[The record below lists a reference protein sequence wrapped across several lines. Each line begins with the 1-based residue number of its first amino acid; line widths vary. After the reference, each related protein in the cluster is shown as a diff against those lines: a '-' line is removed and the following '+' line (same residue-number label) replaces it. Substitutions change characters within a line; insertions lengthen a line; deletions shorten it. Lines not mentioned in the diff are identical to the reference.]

1 MRSTTSFLKS
11 KPVFFILLP
20 LFFVFN
26 GFTDNYNAIPAK
38 DALVLFLTY
47 SGVSLF
53 FFAIGWLFYREPFK
67 AAIFSL
73 IVMSFHFFFG
83 AIQDLLKNTF
93 GDILITRY
101 IFLFPFFL
109 VVFVLLAWLLKKT
122 KTKPVRLG
130 YYLNILL
137 CVFILIDVGLLIQK
151 IAQRHPGKTFSN
163 FAINCDSCVKPD
175 IYFLVFDEY
184 SSSSALKEAL
194 NYDNGDLDSF
204 LVDKGF
210 RLLPFSRSNYN
221 FTEFSIAST
230 LNMEYLEIPNPSACT
245 VKDYNYCFERIKS
258 NAVCSVLTSAGY
270 EIINHSIFDLPKNPT
285 PIKEDFL
292 PLKTKLITSQTFL
305 SRIKKDLYYHLVEGR
320 FAINWLSKDLVYST
334 YYTNKKVIEGT
345 LKAIAESPGKPR
357 FLYAHVE
364 MPHPPYYFDKYGNEK
379 TREQIVKE
387 NREMNI
393 TSYLDYLPKTNEVV
407 KQIVNKIFSHS
418 KRPFAIILLGDHG
431 YRSDPIKKFQF
442 RNLNAVYFSTGKYNG
457 FYDSITN
464 VNEYR
469 VLFNT
474 FFNTS
479 LPLKKDSTIFLVDK

>member
-1 MRSTTSFLKS
+1 MRNTTSFLKS

-26 GFTDNYNAIPAK
+26 GFTNNYNAIPIK

-47 SGVSLF
+47 SAVSLF
-53 FFAIGWLFYREPFK
+53 FFAIGWLIYREPFK
-67 AAIFSL
+67 AAILSL
-73 IVMSFHFFFG
+73 AIMSFHFFFG
-83 AIQDLLKNTF
+83 AIQDLLKNAF

-101 IFLFPFFL
+101 IFLLPFFL
-109 VVFVLLAWLLKKT
+109 VVFVLLAWLLKKR
-122 KTKPVRLG
+122 KTKPVRFG
-130 YYLNILL
+130 FYMNILL
-137 CVFILIDVGLLIQK
+137 CIFILIDVALLIQK
-151 IAQRHPGKTFSN
+151 ISQRHPGQTFSEY
-163 FAINCDSCVKPD
+163 AIKCNSCVKPD

-184 SSSSALKEAL
+184 SSSTTLKEAL

-210 RLLPFSRSNYN
+210 KLLPYSRSNYN
-221 FTEFSIAST
+221 FTEFSMAST

-258 NAVCSVLTSAGY
+258 NAVCSVLNSAGY

-285 PIKEDFL
+285 PVKEDFL

-305 SRIKKDLYYHLVEGR
+305 SRIKKDLYYHLVVGK

-334 YYTNKKVIEGT
+334 YFTNKKVIEGT
-345 LKAIAESPGKPR
+345 LKAIAESRDKPG
-357 FLYAHVE
+357 FLYAHIE

-387 NREMNI
+387 SRDMNI

-431 YRSDPIKKFQF
+431 YRGEPIKKFQF
-442 RNLNAVYFSTGKYNG
+442 RNLNAVYYSPGKYEG
-457 FYDSITN
+457 FNDSITN
-464 VNEYR
+464 VNAFR
-469 VLFNT
+469 LLFNN
-474 FFNTS
+474 FFSTS